1 MSLEATMT
9 TTAPRVR
16 RTMEATYLNTVAN
29 HPQVRPALG
38 GEGPLD
44 LTAILADAENFAL
57 TAEGGGWV
65 FVRHEPGA
73 YELHTLFLR
82 HGRGRA
88 CLAAWREAA
97 RYMFLETDAREIV
110 TKVPANN
117 LGAAFAAQK
126 CGFAERFTRHEAFAD
141 PHGQLH
147 DVSYLGLTLDNWV
160 AVEASLDAGGHW
172 FHDGMERTLAGAGMP
187 PHSDDPAHERA
198 VGAAVAMIAARNH
211 RKGVWFYNRWARLAG
226 YPVVSVLSETPLAID
241 VGAGVVVEARDGT
254 MEVIR
259 CP

>member
-1 MSLEATMT
+1 MSIEALTIT
-9 TTAPRVR
+9 RPRVR
-16 RTMEATYLNTVAN
+16 RTMEATFLDTVAN
-29 HPQVRPALG
+29 HPEVRPALG
-38 GEGPLD
+38 GVGPISLG
-44 LTAILADAENFAL
+44 AILADAANFAL
-57 TAEGGGWV
+57 VTDAGGWV

-97 RYMFLETDAREIV
+97 RYMFLATDAREIV

-117 LGAAFAAQK
+117 PGAAFAAQK
-126 CGFAERFTRHEAFAD
+126 CGFVERFTRREAFAD
-141 PHGQLH
+141 PEGRLH
-147 DVSYLGLTLDNWV
+147 EVSCRAL
-160 AVEASLDAGGHW
+160 SLDDWVSREETLSAGGHW
-172 FHDGMERTLAGAGMP
+172 FHDGMERALAGSALP
-187 PHSDDPAHERA
+187 PHPEDAAHERA

-226 YPVVSVLSETPLAID
+226 YPAVAVLSDTPLTID
-241 VGAGVVVEARDGT
+241 VGAGVVVEARGET
-254 MEVIR
+254 MEVVR